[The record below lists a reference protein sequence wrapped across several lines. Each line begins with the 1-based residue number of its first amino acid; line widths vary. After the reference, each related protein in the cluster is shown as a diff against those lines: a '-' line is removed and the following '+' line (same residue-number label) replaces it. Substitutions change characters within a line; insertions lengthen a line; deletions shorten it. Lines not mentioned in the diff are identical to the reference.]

1 MIWSLKKY
9 GVSLWNYCCNA
20 QMVMEQRAGYLVWT
34 LGFGLFFILHW
45 VLLPVTWLLLAYTEM
60 LKYPWCDAAQGGG
73 CGCLLLGTW
82 WHSPWRA
89 MLVSIHCWGR
99 WLLWRDAQRCCVCC
113 ELDQGRATLLSL
125 RYFPGIDLPHD
136 PKSSLTFMIYGWNT
150 GEIFHSLLCVHSCCF
165 YMQSVIPLQKTK
177 IKNYCCCWKPQF

>member
-1 MIWSLKKY
+1 MKLLLQCTDGY
-9 GVSLWNYCCNA
+9 GTESWIFGVNSGVWFVFYFALSTA
-20 QMVMEQRAGYLVWT
+20 AGYLVAAC
-34 LGFGLFFILHW
+34 LYRNVEVPL
-45 VLLPVTWLLLAYTEM
+45 
-60 LKYPWCDAAQGGG
+60 DAAQGGG

-82 WHSPWRA
+82 WHSPCRA

-165 YMQSVIPLQKTK
+165 YMQSVIPLQKNK